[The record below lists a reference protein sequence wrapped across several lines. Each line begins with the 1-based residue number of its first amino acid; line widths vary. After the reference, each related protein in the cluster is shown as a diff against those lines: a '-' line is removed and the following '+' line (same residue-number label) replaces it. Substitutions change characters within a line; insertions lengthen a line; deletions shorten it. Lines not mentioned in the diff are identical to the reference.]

1 MASFANSFLQGLIN
15 PTYQQGLF
23 TAAQGAG
30 SFSRRQ
36 QEAEQFK
43 QLTSGI
49 GGTAGSSAMSRINQL
64 QQLAMEAARR
74 GDTAKSSAYTAAAK
88 QLQTTIRTQGVNEI
102 STLMQQMQ
110 TSVDPVFI
118 KETQNKIMALAT
130 STMQSDPTK
139 FVGLGSK
146 RIQEVDTLMET
157 ASERK
162 VESVAN
168 ALAASRDIKD
178 IVNFVDTLPSFEEDP
193 QRGFTQREKNALIRE
208 ATGLRKLRDDHQQLA
223 ASGVLPE
230 GHRDILNA
238 NPELAKDPRVVDALD
253 VLSRKSDPNKTVSAG
268 EAAAAVTT
276 IRSVVED
283 EYARQATVNRSKD
296 RLDAKAEKMVDRL
309 LEQDSISEWVYGED
323 LLEVTSRIINDDDMK
338 DDFYSFVAQEIEKNP
353 DVDPQVA
360 VKTAIDLLGEE
371 REIDPRLEEGRQ
383 LNQAEAEQEAAEK
396 EAAINALME
405 REDLSR
411 KDAVRRLNQLEAEAR
426 KGRGSVDSVREQAR
440 QEQFGSSPYANLP
453 EATRGQDPVTASEAI
468 QGLGDVA
475 AGVLRSFPGGLPSR
489 KQ

>member
-1 MASFANSFLQGLIN
+1 MARFGESFIQGLMN

-88 QLQTTIRTQGVNEI
+88 QLQTTIRTQGANDI
-102 STLMQQMQ
+102 AGLMQQMQ

-118 KETQNKIMALAT
+118 KETQQQIMNLAT

-139 FVGLGSK
+139 FVGLGGK
-146 RIQEVDTLMET
+146 RIQEVDTLLET
-157 ASERK
+157 VSERRID
-162 VESVAN
+162 SFAN
-168 ALAASRDIKD
+168 ALAASRDITD
-178 IVNFVDTLPSFEEDP
+178 VVDYVDNLPSVKDDP
-193 QRGFTQREKNALIRE
+193 KKGFSDREKNALIRE
-208 ATGLRKLRDDHQQLA
+208 VTGLRQVRDDHQTMV
-223 ASGVLPE
+223 SKGVLPT
-230 GHRDILNA
+230 GHMKILNA
-238 NPELAKDPRVVDALD
+238 NPELKNNPQVQAALD
-253 VLSRKSDPNKTVSAG
+253 VFARKKDPNQTVTQGELNSA
-268 EAAAAVTT
+268 ATA
-276 IRSVVED
+276 IRSVVD
-283 EYARQATVNRSKD
+283 NEYTRQATVNRSKD

-323 LLEVTSRIINDDDMK
+323 LLEVTSRIIDDDDMK

-383 LNQAEAEQEAAEK
+383 LNKAEREQEAAEK
-396 EAAINALME
+396 EAAIVALME
-405 REDLSR
+405 REQLSR
-411 KDAVRRLNQLEAEAR
+411 EDAVLRLNQLEAEAR
-426 KGRGSVDSVREQAR
+426 RGQGSVSAIRERAR
-440 QEQFGSSPYANLP
+440 QEQFGSSPYTQLP
-453 EATRGQDPVTASEAI
+453 EVTRGQDPVTPLEAI
-468 QGLGDVA
+468 QGLGDVGSA
-475 AGVLRSFPGGLPSR
+475 VLTSFPGGPPSR
-489 KQ
+489 K

>member
-64 QQLAMEAARR
+64 QQLAMEAANR
-74 GDTAKSSAYTAAAK
+74 GETARSSAYTAAAK
-88 QLQTTIRTQGVNEI
+88 QLQTTIRTQGINEI

-110 TSVDPVFI
+110 TSVDPKFI
-118 KETQNKIMALAT
+118 KETQNQIMDIAT
-130 STMQSDPTK
+130 STMQSDPTR

-193 QRGFTQREKNALIRE
+193 QKGFTEREKNALIRD

-223 ASGVLPE
+223 ASGVLPK
-230 GHRDILNA
+230 GYKDILNA
-238 NPELAKDPRVVDALD
+238 NPELAKNPQVQDAID
-253 VLSRKSDPNKTVSAG
+253 VLSRKSDPNKTVSDG
-268 EAAAAVTT
+268 EERAAVTT
-276 IRSVVED
+276 LRSVVDNEF
-283 EYARQATVNRSKD
+283 ARQQTVNRSKD
-296 RLDAKAEKMVDRL
+296 RLDAQAEKMVDRL
-309 LEQDSISEWVYGED
+309 LEQDSISEWRFGKD
-323 LLEVTSRIINDDDMK
+323 LLEVISGIIDNDDMK

-396 EAAINALME
+396 EAAITYLMDTE
-405 REDLSR
+405 ELSR
-411 KDAVRRLNQLEAEAR
+411 KDAIRRLNEM
-426 KGRGSVDSVREQAR
+426 QAQR
-440 QEQFGSSPYANLP
+440 S
-453 EATRGQDPVTASEAI
+453 ASEN
-468 QGLGDVA
+468 VYN
-475 AGVLRSFPGGLPSR
+475 PSTFR
-489 KQ
+489 PIP